1 MAPAR
6 QRRNEDLRIRS
17 EFDRIASAIL
27 RSEQSALRA
36 KPLSFWVT
44 PRDRRLP
51 TAFLPR
57 TVDELIRLPFDD
69 LASTSGVGPKKMEAL
84 VRLLSRALERGVDGA
99 PTEPEVAPL
108 DGDRPSANGFDALAV
123 SELQWTQWRE
133 SARRH
138 QLGHETLGRLAGS
151 LQDLPSVLWRV
162 PLSTYFTA
170 TLADIRRLRTYGE
183 KRVRVV
189 LEIFHDLDRAF
200 GRAEVASHLDIE
212 VGPKRM
218 RSVGRYLSEI
228 ERLGAP
234 PSEADILERVAQ
246 PIVEQFRVDLG
257 DLVYDLV
264 RERFGL
270 SGAPLSVRTQASRL
284 GVTRARIYQ
293 LLESCA
299 RVMEVR
305 WPEGRRLM
313 DAVLEPR
320 GFDRRRNVDLSLL
333 AGFRDLCFPAKSAA
347 PAESVQVRGWTQE
360 SGAMLSGI

>member
-1 MAPAR
+1 MSSAN
-6 QRRNEDLRIRS
+6 QRKNEDLRIRS
-17 EFDRIASAIL
+17 EFDRIASSILCSEQTEL
-27 RSEQSALRA
+27 RS

-57 TVDELIRLPFDD
+57 TVDEIIRLPFDE
-69 LASTSGVGPKKMEAL
+69 LAATTGVGPKKMEAL
-84 VRLLSRALERGVDGA
+84 VRLLARALERGVDGGSGEA
-99 PTEPEVAPL
+99 VIEAASEPIL
-108 DGDRPSANGFDALAV
+108 ANGFDPLAV

-162 PLSTYFTA
+162 PLSTYFNA

-212 VGPKRM
+212 VGPRRM

-228 ERLGAP
+228 ERTGVL
-234 PSEADILERVAQ
+234 PSEQEILERVIE

-270 SGAPLSVRTQASRL
+270 SGEPQSVRTQATRL

-313 DAVLEPR
+313 DAVLELR
-320 GFDRRRNVDLSLL
+320 AADRRRSVDLSLFI
-333 AGFRDLCFPAKSAA
+333 GFRDLCFPAKSAA
-347 PAESVQVRGWTQE
+347 PAEIVQVRTRAPE
-360 SGAMLSGI
+360 ETALISGI